1 MKYLKMLGLA
11 AIAAGALMAFA
22 GAGTASATVLTC
34 EGSTCK
40 VGATFHSVSKLA
52 TLDAPF
58 GNVECESTVHGHV
71 ITPGSA
77 TDTAEVEI
85 TELKWINCLH
95 GDVVN
100 TLKPGK
106 LVIHTTEEAKN
117 IDNGDGTVTS
127 VGAEVTVEHV
137 GTHCIFGTGAAGT
150 DIGWATGTN
159 HTGGTGVLDISATIP
174 RVGGRSGVF
183 CGSSA
188 PWTGSYSI
196 DTPMTGE
203 IH

>member
-22 GAGTASATVLTC
+22 GAGTASATELTC
-34 EGSTCK
+34 GTGLCAQ
-40 VGATFHSVSKLA
+40 GATFHSVSTLA

-58 GNVECESTVHGHV
+58 GNIECESTVHGHV

-85 TELKWINCLH
+85 TELLWINCRNN
-95 GDVVN
+95 DVV
-100 TLKPGK
+100 TTIHPGT
-106 LVIHTTEEAKN
+106 LVIHTFETSA
-117 IDNGDGTVTS
+117 NGDGTVTS

-137 GTHCIFGTGAAGT
+137 GTHCIFGTKTGT
-150 DIGWATGTN
+150 DIGRVTGTN

-203 IH
+203 VH